1 MTTKEFQFRQFDLND
16 SNINND
22 VSEFTQAQQDQV
34 YSIVRKEL
42 TRDILNLQE
51 SISKYNFAYDAKMNN
66 KFVDIEKKMQTIN
79 DKIAEVSNS
88 VNILSIKITKIEENA
103 TNISKI
109 KDQLTSQEIR
119 LNNTTKDLGEA
130 CYKYDKMYLDNL
142 ILPGHIGDCCKFK
155 NLREFLDYSVNQ
167 FGQFDLYKEKN
178 TVDLKTYKE
187 RIEILIGKFNKQF
200 ENFNKASY
208 DYTNLKI
215 AEVKEYI
222 KEIAM
227 TINAKFPEIQIKNSN
242 YFMDAKKEINNLMKE
257 RDDLKSFK
265 NEIVTM
271 LDANYKK
278 VTDSNVETSNKIGEY
293 KTEFA
298 KIKRNFLDIAEFIKD
313 VRFKKNINNEAIS
326 SNQLKKL
333 ALNLTKEKKENLSA
347 DKRNNIIDTKVDDV
361 INDITKEEK
370 KLIENHRRTQSAKTF
385 SDLFSDKENKPTL
398 NLNSNTQLN
407 QIFEEGA
414 NSVNNNSQSNE
425 ENSQLDSINEIDSD
439 GELDARNFKEIEPTD
454 KPKPIQKKKNLTVIP
469 MTLDCSP
476 AKELHVTIP
485 NKKRLSSITKV
496 RNYSAKALNRT
507 IKPPEGMKQLIEE
520 SEKRMNNI
528 EFNTKIKL
536 IELENKLN
544 NIIPNANTINTTNS
558 DINRLYSEIN
568 NSNQCNTSPN
578 QKKRIIMTQSPINII
593 MNTNIGNEG
602 INSNFKNYLNFHPSK
617 IKTKVKHYS
626 FSKSPNEAKAHLFE
640 MRSGDDSKSKQNLK
654 KTKQTSIPVS
664 RILEKDT
671 NSNRGIS
678 SNLSSHF
685 LKPLKNCLENIPQIN
700 PLQKNNQST

>member
-1 MTTKEFQFRQFDLND
+1 MTTKEIQFRQFDLDDCNT
-16 SNINND
+16 NND
-22 VSEFTQAQQDQV
+22 ISEFTQSQQDQV

-66 KFVDIEKKMQTIN
+66 KFVELEKKINSLN
-79 DKIAEVSNS
+79 DKIAEVTNN
-88 VNILSIKITKIEENA
+88 VNILSIKMSKIEENA

-208 DYTNLKI
+208 DFTNLKI

-227 TINAKFPEIQIKNSN
+227 TINSRFPEIQIKNSN
-242 YFMDAKKEINNLMKE
+242 YFMDAKKEINNLIKE

-265 NEIVTM
+265 NEIVNM

-333 ALNLTKEKKENLSA
+333 ALSLSKEKENLSA
-347 DKRNNIIDTKVDDV
+347 DKLNNIIETKVDDV
-361 INDITKEEK
+361 ISDITKEEK
-370 KLIENHRRTQSAKTF
+370 KLIQNHRRTQSAKTF
-385 SDLFSDKENKPTL
+385 SDLFSEKENKPIL
-398 NLNSNTQLN
+398 NFNTNTTQLN
-407 QIFEEGA
+407 QIFEEVA

-439 GELDARNFKEIEPTD
+439 REIEVRNFKEIESTD
-454 KPKPIQKKKNLTVIP
+454 KPKQIVKKKNLTVIP
-469 MTLDCSP
+469 MSLECSP
-476 AKELHVTIP
+476 AKELRVAIP
-485 NKKRLSSITKV
+485 NKKRLSSITKI

-520 SEKRMNNI
+520 NEKRMNNI
-528 EFNTKIKL
+528 EYNTKIKL

-544 NIIPNANTINTTNS
+544 NIIPNANTINNNNS
-558 DINRLYSEIN
+558 EINRLYTDIN
-568 NSNQCNTSPN
+568 NNTQCNTSPN
-578 QKKRIIMTQSPINII
+578 QKKRILMTQPPINII
-593 MNTNIGNEG
+593 MNTNIGND
-602 INSNFKNYLNFHPSK
+602 NLNNNFKNYLNFHPSK

-640 MRSGDDSKSKQNLK
+640 MRSGDDEKSKANSKKIKQN
-654 KTKQTSIPVS
+654 SVPVS

>member
-208 DYTNLKI
+208 DFTNLKI

-326 SNQLKKL
+326 SNQLK
-333 ALNLTKEKKENLSA
+333 
-347 DKRNNIIDTKVDDV
+347 
-361 INDITKEEK
+361 
-370 KLIENHRRTQSAKTF
+370 
-385 SDLFSDKENKPTL
+385 
-398 NLNSNTQLN
+398 
-407 QIFEEGA
+407 
-414 NSVNNNSQSNE
+414 
-425 ENSQLDSINEIDSD
+425 
-439 GELDARNFKEIEPTD
+439 
-454 KPKPIQKKKNLTVIP
+454 
-469 MTLDCSP
+469 
-476 AKELHVTIP
+476 
-485 NKKRLSSITKV
+485 
-496 RNYSAKALNRT
+496 
-507 IKPPEGMKQLIEE
+507 
-520 SEKRMNNI
+520 
-528 EFNTKIKL
+528 
-536 IELENKLN
+536 
-544 NIIPNANTINTTNS
+544 
-558 DINRLYSEIN
+558 
-568 NSNQCNTSPN
+568 
-578 QKKRIIMTQSPINII
+578 
-593 MNTNIGNEG
+593 
-602 INSNFKNYLNFHPSK
+602 
-617 IKTKVKHYS
+617 
-626 FSKSPNEAKAHLFE
+626 
-640 MRSGDDSKSKQNLK
+640 
-654 KTKQTSIPVS
+654 
-664 RILEKDT
+664 
-671 NSNRGIS
+671 
-678 SNLSSHF
+678 
-685 LKPLKNCLENIPQIN
+685 
-700 PLQKNNQST
+700 

>member
-1 MTTKEFQFRQFDLND
+1 
-16 SNINND
+16 
-22 VSEFTQAQQDQV
+22 
-34 YSIVRKEL
+34 
-42 TRDILNLQE
+42 
-51 SISKYNFAYDAKMNN
+51 
-66 KFVDIEKKMQTIN
+66 
-79 DKIAEVSNS
+79 
-88 VNILSIKITKIEENA
+88 
-103 TNISKI
+103 
-109 KDQLTSQEIR
+109 
-119 LNNTTKDLGEA
+119 
-130 CYKYDKMYLDNL
+130 
-142 ILPGHIGDCCKFK
+142 
-155 NLREFLDYSVNQ
+155 
-167 FGQFDLYKEKN
+167 
-178 TVDLKTYKE
+178 
-187 RIEILIGKFNKQF
+187 
-200 ENFNKASY
+200 
-208 DYTNLKI
+208 
-215 AEVKEYI
+215 
-222 KEIAM
+222 
-227 TINAKFPEIQIKNSN
+227 
-242 YFMDAKKEINNLMKE
+242 
-257 RDDLKSFK
+257 
-265 NEIVTM
+265 
-271 LDANYKK
+271 
-278 VTDSNVETSNKIGEY
+278 
-293 KTEFA
+293 
-298 KIKRNFLDIAEFIKD
+298 
-313 VRFKKNINNEAIS
+313 
-326 SNQLKKL
+326 
-333 ALNLTKEKKENLSA
+333 
-347 DKRNNIIDTKVDDV
+347 
-361 INDITKEEK
+361 
-370 KLIENHRRTQSAKTF
+370 
-385 SDLFSDKENKPTL
+385 
-398 NLNSNTQLN
+398 
-407 QIFEEGA
+407 
-414 NSVNNNSQSNE
+414 
-425 ENSQLDSINEIDSD
+425 
-439 GELDARNFKEIEPTD
+439 
-454 KPKPIQKKKNLTVIP
+454 